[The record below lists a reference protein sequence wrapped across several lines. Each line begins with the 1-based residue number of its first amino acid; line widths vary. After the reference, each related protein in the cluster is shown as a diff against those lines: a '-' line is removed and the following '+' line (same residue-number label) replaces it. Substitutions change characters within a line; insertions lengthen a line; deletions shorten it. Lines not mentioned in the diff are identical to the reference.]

1 MNETATLPGT
11 IRARVH
17 EDAIGRVTRFFNA
30 TPADTLG
37 ELLQNARR
45 AGATHVDIEIADGRV
60 TVTDDGDGIADPAAL
75 LAFGQTAWSGE
86 TARREDPAG
95 MGVYALARCP
105 DVAIRSRRRPRTAGE
120 PAGPGWHVRLTP
132 AHFLGEEAAAVETI
146 ADKEMPFGTR
156 VVFSD
161 DRAAEGHARRAAR
174 HFPLPVTWGGEKL
187 KRADFLKDSVYIEEW
202 RGIRIGVRRHEPRYE
217 THPEFNFH
225 GIVIGGTGG
234 RLLPVTLSID
244 AHWHARADII
254 NCPEL
259 ELVLPA
265 RKEIVETP
273 FVDQLRTACR
283 RAAFRAMLAYDEPV
297 DVGTSTQATARALG
311 VQLPDA
317 RARLAPWRP
326 ESIDEFS
333 HLRRERDCRVELPP
347 DAVVVDAD
355 IPVCDQHALW
365 RAATTAGIT
374 GRLFKREPRFVG
386 YGWYD
391 SLTRAASMT
400 TAFTL
405 GGETR
410 TVEGLRGQQDPP
422 YTCRP
427 ETMTITLHTVDA
439 DGRKDAI
446 DLPADVAFGDN
457 EACWPEDM
465 DLLVTA
471 DSGIEAPELTELMHD
486 AFFSFSEDAEADS
499 YETQSENF
507 REEAMTR
514 AVELLESPEEA
525 RLGNIRTRVQRWIL
539 PHVGRDASVT
549 IRILPNWKIE
559 VETAPAPAAE

>member
-1 MNETATLPGT
+1 MNETATLPAT

-45 AGATHVDIEIADGRV
+45 AGATRVDIEIADGRV
-60 TVTDDGDGIADPAAL
+60 AVTDDGDGIADPAAL
-75 LAFGQTAWSGE
+75 LAFGQTAWRGE

-105 DVAIRSRRRPRTAGE
+105 DVAIRSRCRPRTAGG
-120 PAGPGWHVRLTP
+120 PAGPGWQVRLTP

-146 ADKEMPFGTR
+146 ADKETPFGTR

-161 DRAAEGHARRAAR
+161 DRATEGDARRAAR
-174 HFPLPVTWGGEKL
+174 HFPLPVTCGGKEIE
-187 KRADFLKDSVYIEEW
+187 RVDFLKGSVYTEEW
-202 RGIRIGVRRHEPRYE
+202 RGLLIGIRTNEPSYGTR
-217 THPEFNFH
+217 PEFNFH
-225 GIVIGGTGG
+225 GIVIGGS
-234 RLLPVTLSID
+234 RLPVTRSID
-244 AHWHARADII
+244 AHWYARADIV
-254 NCPEL
+254 NSPEL

-283 RAAFRAMLAYDEPV
+283 RAAFRAMLACDEPV
-297 DVGTSTQATARALG
+297 DVSVLTHAEASALG

-326 ESIDEFS
+326 TSSNELSY
-333 HLRRERDCRVELPP
+333 LRREPERRVDLPP
-347 DAVVVDAD
+347 DAIVVDKD

-365 RAATTAGIT
+365 RAATRAGIA
-374 GRLFKREPRFVG
+374 GRLVRREPQFAG

-405 GGETR
+405 GGEAR
-410 TVEGLRGQQDPP
+410 TVEGLRERGNPP
-422 YTCRP
+422 QTCRP
-427 ETMTITLHTVDA
+427 ETMMITLHTVDA

-446 DLPADVAFGDN
+446 DLPADVAFGDDD
-457 EACWPEDM
+457 ACWPEDIG
-465 DLLVTA
+465 LLVTA
-471 DSGIEAPELTELMHD
+471 DSGIEAPELAELMHD
-486 AFFSFSEDAEADS
+486 ACFSFSDDAGADS

-507 REEAMTR
+507 RYNAMDR

-525 RLGNIRTRVQRWIL
+525 RLSSIRTNVERWIL
-539 PHVGRDASVT
+539 PYVLHKASVT

-559 VETAPAPAAE
+559 VHTAPAPAAE